1 MTNSEEIIPKGA
13 SPTDWRRTLPLF
25 GLAASATIVAIG
37 IYVLDWRE
45 IGAAFRDTDPNSV
58 LVATV
63 LFFCCF
69 AGFSLRWGLLIW
81 SDRRIGWPT
90 LFAYQM
96 IGYTANALMPLRPG
110 DVIRIALLRQRHRI
124 GAVPGLASIALERL
138 IDSVTVLLMGSAL
151 VTFIDVPPS
160 IREGL
165 QLFAVAAI
173 LGIVLAAALVLAGEG
188 RLGFLSRLP
197 PPLHALSQRVAQL
210 RFSLLILTDSRRA
223 LGVAFLTILG
233 WVCFLG
239 AALVVLEGMHIGAPW
254 YAAPMVVVVTSLGSA
269 IPSSPG
275 SIGIYHLLVVL
286 ALSIW
291 RVDSSIAVAYAILLH
306 SLAICLH
313 IGLGIACALAIGA
326 SGAWRG
332 RI

>member
-1 MTNSEEIIPKGA
+1 
-13 SPTDWRRTLPLF
+13 
-25 GLAASATIVAIG
+25 
-37 IYVLDWRE
+37 
-45 IGAAFRDTDPNSV
+45 DTDPSSV

-69 AGFSLRWGLLIW
+69 AGFALRWGLLIW
-81 SDRRIGWPT
+81 GDRRIGWAT

-96 IGYTANALMPLRPG
+96 IGYTANDLMPLRPG
-110 DVIRIALLRQRHRI
+110 DVIRIALLRQRHRV

-138 IDSVTVLLMGSAL
+138 IDIVTVLLMGSAL
-151 VTFIDVPPS
+151 VSFIDVPPS

-188 RLGFLSRLP
+188 RLGFLSLLP
-197 PPLHALSQRVAQL
+197 PPLQALSQKVAQL
-210 RFSLLILTDSRRA
+210 RSSLLILTDLRRA
-223 LGVAFLTILG
+223 LGVVCLTILS

-239 AALVVLEGMHIGAPW
+239 AALAVLKGMHIGAPW

-291 RVDSSIAVAYAILLH
+291 RIGCLR
-306 SLAICLH
+306 SL
-313 IGLGIACALAIGA
+313 
-326 SGAWRG
+326 R
-332 RI
+332 